1 MKMPISPTNNIY
13 WRCGSL
19 VDGKRCNSITTIKK
33 GTFFDQS
40 NFFYL
45 VLEYCNGGSLD
56 KLIEVKTKFNFDKIL
71 QWTKEMIFGIEYLHS
86 YNIMHR
92 DIKPA

>member
-1 MKMPISPTNNIY
+1 MNSAEMREAKICFQLREHENIVKY
-13 WRCGSL
+13 QDC
-19 VDGKRCNSITTIKK
+19 
-33 GTFFDQS
+33 FFDQS

-56 KLIEVKTKFNFDKIL
+56 KLIEAKTKFTFDKIL

-86 YNIMHR
+86 NYIIHR

>member
-1 MKMPISPTNNIY
+1 MNSAEMREANTYFKLPEHENIVKY
-13 WRCGSL
+13 QDC
-19 VDGKRCNSITTIKK
+19 
-33 GTFFDQS
+33 FFDQS

-56 KLIEVKTKFNFDKIL
+56 KLIEVKTKFTFDKIL